1 MELNDEF
8 NQKYKKDKAVYEKV
22 STLETKLKT
31 EQQSMKMAVRE
42 EIDAK
47 IKKTRAIEDN
57 DKKAQEEAENEIKAA
72 RSKIEKIKDQVK
84 KIEDALNKSKEKVDS
99 YIDELKKDPEFEKEM
114 NQILEKR
121 YNRKIKQAVKEKAQV
136 DLIIDL
142 CQKHPTLENNLKGL
156 IRVKE
161 KNEQLNEEIKTLDI
175 QKDADRIKEIQDI
188 EIPSLASKRDTNA
201 RSFMAFCTKNDIDID
216 IKFLNK
222 LINEKSFSHNKSTG
236 EIQLTKTLKKLS
248 KGYDKKI
255 DLYEQSIGKIPN
267 AKIYEENKQ
276 NDQEEIEEETESKS
290 KLYKLGD
297 KFKDWNDKRK
307 ENNEKEEEEIE
318 ETSLP
323 PVPKHKW
330 WEFRKRFQ
338 DWNARRK
345 AGKEQK
351 DNREE
356 EPNVEEEKNTSSNKF
371 KDAYKYDVVQDYVER
386 REKEIEDAVR
396 TEGKDTNKEDKT
408 TEESER

>member
-8 NQKYKKDKAVYEKV
+8 NKKYKKDKSVYEKV

-31 EQQSMKMAVRE
+31 EKQNMKIALRE
-42 EIDAK
+42 LFDAK
-47 IKKTRAIEDN
+47 IKKERAIEDK
-57 DKKAQEEAENEIKAA
+57 DKKAQGDAEKEIKDAK
-72 RSKIEKIKDQVK
+72 SKIEEIKEQVK
-84 KIEDALNKSKEKVDS
+84 KIEDVLKKSKEKVDS
-99 YIDELKKDPEFEKEM
+99 YIEELKKDPKFEKEM

-121 YNRKIKQAVKEKAQV
+121 YNRKIKQAAKEKAQV

-161 KNEQLNEEIKTLDI
+161 KNEQLNEELKTLDI
-175 QKDADRIKEIQDI
+175 KKDADRIKEIQDV

-201 RSFMAFCTKNDIDID
+201 RSFMAFCNKNDIDID

-236 EIQLTKTLKKLS
+236 DIQLTKTLKKLS

-267 AKIYEENKQ
+267 AKIYEENQQ
-276 NDQEEIEEETESKS
+276 NNEEIENDTKNKS
-290 KLYKLGD
+290 LFNR
-297 KFKDWNDKRK
+297 FKDWNARRK
-307 ENNEKEEEEIE
+307 EAKEEEEIE
-318 ETSLP
+318 EGEGTSLA

-345 AGKEQK
+345 VGKGQRN
-351 DNREE
+351 DE
-356 EPNVEEEKNTSSNKF
+356 EPNAEEEKNTSSNKF
-371 KDAYKYDVVQDYVER
+371 KNAYKYDVVQDYVER

-396 TEGKDTNKEDKT
+396 AERKETNQKDKT